1 MIRRTFLAL
10 AASFAALPVFAEE
23 SITLEYTPGLITER
37 LAAGET
43 LLVDYTTDWCTTCA
57 AQKRQIG
64 ALIGENPAYRE
75 NITFIH
81 VDFDEYRRHEVSTSR
96 QIPRRST
103 LIVLKGEDELGR
115 IVADPNKTAI
125 QELMDTALAAATA
138 EPETETAPADSDT

>member
-1 MIRRTFLAL
+1 MLRRTFLAL
-10 AASFAALPVFAEE
+10 AATVAAFPVFAEDTK
-23 SITLEYTPGLITER
+23 TLDYTPGLIAER

-64 ALIGENPAYRE
+64 ALISENPAYAE
-75 NITFIH
+75 NITFIR

-103 LIVLKGEDELGR
+103 LIVLKGDAELGR
-115 IVADPNKTAI
+115 IVANPNKAAI
-125 QELMDTALAAATA
+125 QELMDTALMAATPKEAAAPVA
-138 EPETETAPADSDT
+138 SDT

>member
-1 MIRRTFLAL
+1 MLHRTFLAAL
-10 AASFAALPVFAEE
+10 TAITALPAFAEE
-23 SITLEYTPGLITER
+23 TATLDYIPGLIAER

-64 ALIGENPAYRE
+64 ALIGENPAYGE
-75 NITFIH
+75 NITFIR

-103 LIVLKGEDELGR
+103 LIVLKGEEELGR
-115 IVADPNKTAI
+115 IVANPSKEAI
-125 QELMDTALAAATA
+125 QQLMDTALKAAATI
-138 EPETETAPADSDT
+138 EETAQTESDT